1 MTDAEA
7 ARVAKQAL
15 GVSGAWGDYPDG
27 RRVGWE
33 TGWGGADIAMRLGS
47 VTATLTYAD
56 FARRL
61 RHPVTQVQGDLF
73 AEAPA

>member
-1 MTDAEA
+1 
-7 ARVAKQAL
+7 
-15 GVSGAWGDYPDG
+15 
-27 RRVGWE
+27 
-33 TGWGGADIAMRLGS
+33 MRLGS